1 MPKKIDYQLSEEE
14 LTVVRRAIVS
24 DRRPEVRHRAMAIH
38 LLHQGTPKAAPK
50 GHPAKMLAVG
60 VSTAYK
66 WHTRWREA
74 GLDGLANQAKSGR
87 KRKADEAYWER
98 VAQLMEQEPSEVG
111 YDFAIWTTK
120 RLIAHMAQE
129 TGIELS
135 ISRFRAVLKERGYV
149 YRRPKH
155 DLKSLQDP
163 DARAAAEE
171 WLAGLKKRPLP
182 ARSTSSL
189 WTKQP

>member
-1 MPKKIDYQLSEEE
+1 MPKKIDYHLSEEE

-38 LLHQGTPKAAPK
+38 LLHQGTPKAAV
-50 GHPAKMLAVG
+50 AKMLAVG

-98 VAQLMEQEPSEVG
+98 VAQLMEQEPREVG

-129 TGIELS
+129 TGIELRGTPWVQS
-135 ISRFRAVLKERGYV
+135 LSSRSERT
-149 YRRPKH
+149 
-155 DLKSLQDP
+155 
-163 DARAAAEE
+163 
-171 WLAGLKKRPLP
+171 GLCLS
-182 ARSTSSL
+182 ASQT
-189 WTKQP
+189 

>member
-1 MPKKIDYQLSEEE
+1 
-14 LTVVRRAIVS
+14 
-24 DRRPEVRHRAMAIH
+24 
-38 LLHQGTPKAAPK
+38 
-50 GHPAKMLAVG
+50 
-60 VSTAYK
+60 
-66 WHTRWREA
+66 
-74 GLDGLANQAKSGR
+74 
-87 KRKADEAYWER
+87 
-98 VAQLMEQEPSEVG
+98 MEQEPREVG
-111 YDFAIWTTK
+111 YDFTIWTTK

-129 TGIELS
+129 TDIELS

>member
-38 LLHQGTPKAAPK
+38 LLHQGTPKAAV
-50 GHPAKMLAVG
+50 AKMLAVG

-98 VAQLMEQEPSEVG
+98 VAQLMEQEPREVG
-111 YDFAIWTTK
+111 YDFTIWTTK

-171 WLAGLKKRPLP
+171 WLAGLKKKPLP

>member
-1 MPKKIDYQLSEEE
+1 
-14 LTVVRRAIVS
+14 
-24 DRRPEVRHRAMAIH
+24 
-38 LLHQGTPKAAPK
+38 
-50 GHPAKMLAVG
+50 MLAVG

-66 WHTRWREA
+66 WHTRWREV
-74 GLDGLANQAKSGR
+74 GLDGLVNQAKSGR

-98 VAQLMEQEPSEVG
+98 VGQLMEQEPLEVG
-111 YDFAIWTTK
+111 YDFTIWTTK

-135 ISRFRAVLKERGYV
+135 ISRFRTVLKERGYV

-171 WLAGLKKRPLP
+171 WLAGLKKKPLP